1 MKYVNVLTVIAAFAM
16 TSCNTSPLGRKQLT
30 LLPEGQVQQMGV
42 AAYQQLKQ
50 DLDVVKGGYA
60 PPFVRCVA
68 NALTSVVAQ
77 DYGVREWEVNVF
89 DDKSAN
95 AFALPGGKIGVNSG
109 LLKVAKNQ
117 DQLAAVIG
125 HELAH
130 VLARH
135 GNERVSQQ
143 LATQTGLQLAATIAN
158 GRGKTDGKTRL
169 LLGALGLGAQFGVL
183 MPFSR
188 IQESEA
194 DILGLE
200 LTARAG
206 FDPAEAVTLWHNMQT
221 ASGQKAPPEFL
232 STHPSNKTRIATLE
246 KALPEARELQ
256 RKSLS
261 QNKSPQCNKVV
272 ASRE

>member
-1 MKYVNVLTVIAAFAM
+1 MSVAIVALAG
-16 TSCNTSPLGRKQLT
+16 CNTSPLGRKQLT

-42 AAYQQLKQ
+42 AAYQQIKQ
-50 DLDVVKGGYA
+50 DMDVVKGGYA
-60 PPFVRCVA
+60 PPFVRCVT

-109 LLKVAKNQ
+109 LLNVAKNQ
-117 DQLAAVIG
+117 DQLAAVVG

-143 LATQTGLQLAATIAN
+143 LAAQTGLQLVGTIAN
-158 GRGKTDGKTRL
+158 GRGETDGKTRL

-188 IQESEA
+188 LQESEA

-200 LTARAG
+200 LMARAG

-221 ASGQKAPPEFL
+221 ASGQKSPPEFL
-232 STHPSNKTRIATLE
+232 STHPSSKTRIAALE
-246 KALPEARELQ
+246 KALPSARELQ
-256 RKSLS
+256 RKTLS
-261 QNKSPQCNKVV
+261 QSKSPQCNKV
-272 ASRE
+272 AANRG